1 MKYSNQ
7 ENCSKSGFDGVIDV
21 RIIMHESSDGF
32 TRPYVALSMNAV
44 EEGALRTPGE
54 PFSEK
59 THQSYVKMSQ
69 AAMRVKRME
78 ETERRLGQAGL
89 DGKQKLDELQYE

>member
-7 ENCSKSGFDGVIDV
+7 ENWSKYGFDGVIDA

-32 TRPYVALSMNAV
+32 TRPYADLSMTAV
-44 EEGALRTPGE
+44 KEGALRTSGE

-89 DGKQKLDELQYE
+89 NGKQKSDELQYE